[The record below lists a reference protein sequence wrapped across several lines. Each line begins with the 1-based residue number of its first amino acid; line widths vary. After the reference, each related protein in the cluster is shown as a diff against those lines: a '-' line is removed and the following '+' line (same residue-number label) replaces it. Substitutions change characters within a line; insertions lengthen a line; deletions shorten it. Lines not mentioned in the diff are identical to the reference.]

1 MTYQDVLGDLIDLL
15 NKHKMIQTVGYG
27 NLSDLVEPLKGL
39 PHVNLQAADRLPGQV
54 YTIDYPYAFINPTNH
69 TLAKNASTYRF
80 NLIMMEQCT
89 DATME
94 VIQAQSECHQYI
106 KDVLAHLYYH
116 YGEKYDF
123 NLNSTITPFKEKYND
138 TVSGMTAA
146 IEVII
151 RDPLDDCITPFE
163 A

>member
-1 MTYQDVLGDLIDLL
+1 MTYSDVLNDLIDLL
-15 NKHKMIQTVGYG
+15 NKHKMIRTVGYG
-27 NLSDLVEPLKGL
+27 NLSDLVEPLQREPK
-39 PHVNLQAADRLPGQV
+39 VNYQGADRMPTKV
-54 YTIDYPYAFINPTNH
+54 YGTDYPYAFINPTNH
-69 TLAKNASTYRF
+69 TLSKNASTYRF

-89 DATME
+89 DDTME

-123 NLNSTITPFKEKYND
+123 TLNSTITPFKEKYND

-146 IEVII
+146 LEVVI

>member
-1 MTYQDVLGDLIDLL
+1 MTYNDVLNDLIDLL
-15 NKHKMIQTVGYG
+15 NKHKMIRSVGYG
-27 NLSDLVEPLKGL
+27 NLSDLVDPLEKSPKTNQTG
-39 PHVNLQAADRLPGQV
+39 ADRRPEKIQR
-54 YTIDYPYAFINPTNH
+54 IDYPYAFINPTNH

-89 DATME
+89 EDTME

-123 NLNSTITPFKEKYND
+123 NLNSNITPFKEKYND
-138 TVSGMTAA
+138 TVSGMTAQ

>member
-27 NLSDLVEPLKGL
+27 NLSDLVEPLKKD
-39 PHVNLQAADRLPGQV
+39 PRVNLEGADRLPEKV

-89 DATME
+89 DDTME

-123 NLNSTITPFKEKYND
+123 NLNSNITPFKEKYND
-138 TVSGMTAA
+138 TVSGMTAQ

-163 A
+163 I

>member
-1 MTYQDVLGDLIDLL
+1 MTYADVLNDLIDLL

-27 NLSDLVEPLKGL
+27 NLTDLVEPLKRE
-39 PHVNLQAADRLPGQV
+39 PKTNKQDADRKPEVV
-54 YTIDYPYAFINPTNH
+54 YGIDYPYAFINPTNH
-69 TLAKNASTYRF
+69 TLSKNASTYRF

-89 DATME
+89 DDTHE

-106 KDVLAHLYYH
+106 KDVLAHLYYN

-123 NLNSTITPFKEKYND
+123 NLNSSITPFKEKYND
-138 TVSGMTAA
+138 TVSGMTAQ

>member
-1 MTYQDVLGDLIDLL
+1 MTYQDVVNDLIELL
-15 NKHKMIQTVGYG
+15 DKHKMINSWGYG
-27 NLSDLVEPLKGL
+27 NLSDLTAPFKRDVKTTSRTYDDYG
-39 PHVNLQAADRLPGQV
+39 
-54 YTIDYPYAFINPTNH
+54 IDYPYAFLNPTNH
-69 TLAKNASTYRF
+69 TLSKNASTYRF
-80 NLIMMEQCT
+80 NLIMMEMCT
-89 DATME
+89 DDPNE

-123 NLNSTITPFKEKYND
+123 TLNSTITPFKEKYND

-146 IEVII
+146 LEVVI
-151 RDPLDDCITPFE
+151 RDPLDDCIAPFQ